1 MVTQNLGID
10 ISAEDFHVCL
20 KVRRPDSSI
29 KVKGQRKFK
38 NNYSGFK
45 QLKTWLE
52 KKMLPGQPL
61 HVTMEATGVYHQT
74 LAYFLY
80 ECGYKIHILLPN
92 RTKAYFRFLHLKSK
106 TDKIDTLAL
115 AELGISHPLDD
126 WQPPKPLLRQ
136 LKSLSRERLTLSK
149 DRTVIRSRIHAEEK
163 QYKPVKQVLKRLKQ
177 QLKLIE
183 KQIAQVEA
191 EMLKLLDKDP
201 VLKEKVLKCTVK
213 GVGLI
218 SVISIVAETEGFSQ
232 FRNKSQ
238 LVSYAGYDVVQRQ
251 SGTSVL
257 GKTRISKK
265 GNSNIRR
272 ILYFPAI
279 NVVKYHEEFKNLYQR
294 IYDRTG
300 IKMKGYVAAQRKVL
314 VLIYTLFTKNV
325 AYDPEHYK
333 KYCQNHKNH
342 ELQTM
347 ACTG

>member
-149 DRTVIRSRIHAEEK
+149 DRTVIQSRIHGGGQSQCNGNNRRCHKAG
-163 QYKPVKQVLKRLKQ
+163 QWVPAQHSQAGNQGAQMVNPVSLEGGIARLT
-177 QLKLIE
+177 I
-183 KQIAQVEA
+183 
-191 EMLKLLDKDP
+191 
-201 VLKEKVLKCTVK
+201 
-213 GVGLI
+213 
-218 SVISIVAETEGFSQ
+218 GF
-232 FRNKSQ
+232 RARHRRPPANH
-238 LVSYAGYDVVQRQ
+238 YAPA
-251 SGTSVL
+251 
-257 GKTRISKK
+257 
-265 GNSNIRR
+265 
-272 ILYFPAI
+272 FPGS
-279 NVVKYHEEFKNLYQR
+279 
-294 IYDRTG
+294 D
-300 IKMKGYVAAQRKVL
+300 
-314 VLIYTLFTKNV
+314 
-325 AYDPEHYK
+325 
-333 KYCQNHKNH
+333 
-342 ELQTM
+342 
-347 ACTG
+347 